1 MFKLRLGAWEISM
14 RRITTFTASTSLAW
28 WRISTWGETPSYI
41 SRIKPFLSGTPFN
54 SSFMQLIQ
62 GWSAPTEEPVAHAH
76 WHRAQLHAQPGG
88 SPPRLV
94 KVTSSFI
101 SGVGLA
107 QLQCRATL
115 PGEEEEG
122 EEASGGREEE
132 EKVGCL
138 QDKKLSLSSWNTFDL
153 DCLQ

>member
-1 MFKLRLGAWEISM
+1 MIALPERVVKRV
-14 RRITTFTASTSLAW
+14 
-28 WRISTWGETPSYI
+28 PYI
-41 SRIKPFLSGTPFN
+41 GP
-54 SSFMQLIQ
+54 
-62 GWSAPTEEPVAHAH
+62 A
-76 WHRAQLHAQPGG
+76 
-88 SPPRLV
+88 
-94 KVTSSFI
+94 I

-138 QDKKLSLSSWNTFDL
+138 QDKKLSLSS
-153 DCLQ
+153 